1 MFGQGTKK
9 KKKKVEI
16 KKLSLILKPSSIEIA
31 NSYNAETTTTK
42 MH

>member
-16 KKLSLILKPSSIEIA
+16 KKKIRDK
-31 NSYNAETTTTK
+31 ETISDIKT
-42 MH
+42 